1 MLARTPPALPHP
13 QLFSPESVAGW
24 PLAGLRSLLEEF
36 WRNKSGVS
44 SLKRQSPSQTCQICS
59 QGASHTRRGQ
69 HPNTFSSALARDCIP
84 PRQISLPILAWA
96 ARSSRVAPVGRDLVV
111 VALVS
116 LFFFF
121 FTLGYLCPSAHT
133 QVIGT
138 RQLPQTLL
146 PGKVLSNAALL
157 KELQSACPCVWRR
170 SVLTSP
176 ASLSPLLPKN
186 AHVSFITISIPG
198 VEILF
203 GYCFCDQ
210 VDRCGGVGQTA
221 DA

>member
-1 MLARTPPALPHP
+1 M
-13 QLFSPESVAGW
+13 
-24 PLAGLRSLLEEF
+24 
-36 WRNKSGVS
+36 
-44 SLKRQSPSQTCQICS
+44 CS
-59 QGASHTRRGQ
+59 QGASHTGRGQ

-121 FTLGYLCPSAHT
+121 FFFFTLGYLCPSAHT

-146 PGKVLSNAALL
+146 PGKQCCAPQGA
-157 KELQSACPCVWRR
+157 
-170 SVLTSP
+170 SV
-176 ASLSPLLPKN
+176 SLSMCLETFCSY
-186 AHVSFITISIPG
+186 VSSIPESTSSRKRTCLIHHYQYPRSG
-198 VEILF
+198 DLVWILF
-203 GYCFCDQ
+203 LRSGGQ
-210 VDRCGGVGQTA
+210 MRWCGA
-221 DA
+221 DCGCLSCEQLEVLLNIRRMMLSEAD